1 MKYWNPNSS
10 ETMTF
15 SCFKKEYFAEL
26 QEEWA
31 NGDAWYMHIL
41 PDWFIEKE
49 YLDYAKKYDL
59 KAWLRYKFEKFREEK
74 TGLKFIQ

>member
-1 MKYWNPNSS
+1 MKYWNPKDRI
-10 ETMTF
+10 TF
-15 SCFKKEYFAEL
+15 SGFKEQYFAEL
-26 QEEWA
+26 REEWA

-49 YLDYAKKYDL
+49 YLEHAEKHDP
-59 KAWLRYKFEKFREEK
+59 KAWLRYTFDKFREEK